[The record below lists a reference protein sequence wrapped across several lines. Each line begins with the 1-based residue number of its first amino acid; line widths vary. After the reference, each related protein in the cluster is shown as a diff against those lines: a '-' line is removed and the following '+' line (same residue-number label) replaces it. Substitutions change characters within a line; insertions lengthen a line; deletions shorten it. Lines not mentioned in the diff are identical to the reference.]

1 VTSGRLALSAHSHD
15 SEIVGAVAAGLECLR
30 RAVSEAA
37 DCGDMPLLAQALVW
51 LGGGL
56 ISAAQSR
63 DQEAAAVLHEALNR
77 ARAVDARHRSPRP
90 ARSWLTSM
98 SNLGRP
104 QRAQLWLWR
113 AEQWAGDDAAELASI
128 QGNRGRSLA
137 DQGHHINTRKS
148 SRPEAWLRLSR
159 TYVRGEPWPWDRA

>member
-1 VTSGRLALSAHSHD
+1 MT
-15 SEIVGAVAAGLECLR
+15 
-30 RAVSEAA
+30 
-37 DCGDMPLLAQALVW
+37 
-51 LGGGL
+51 
-56 ISAAQSR
+56 AAQSR

-77 ARAVDARHRSPRP
+77 ARAVAARHRSPRP
-90 ARSWLTSM
+90 ARGWLTSM

-128 QGNRGRSLA
+128 HGNRGRSLA